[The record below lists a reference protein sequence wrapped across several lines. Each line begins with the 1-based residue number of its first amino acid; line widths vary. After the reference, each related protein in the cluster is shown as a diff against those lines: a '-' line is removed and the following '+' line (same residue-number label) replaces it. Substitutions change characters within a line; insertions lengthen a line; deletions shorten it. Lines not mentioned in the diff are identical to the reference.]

1 VEKLTWRQGDEG
13 MDLDQAEDEVQGR
26 GKIVS
31 LQDGVEKA
39 LLTLLMVQIR
49 ESTRTLYSL
58 MFIPNCLVVK

>member
-1 VEKLTWRQGDEG
+1 